1 MRRLTRLID
10 ALGSPAGVAVL
21 SVLLEGPRSLDQLR
35 GALKEQEIASTPSTL
50 SALLLRFEDL
60 GVVERDNRKAPYNLL
75 HRDAVAAAL
84 LHLASLGLAM
94 AGSEEAEAKDLEQ
107 LSRRARL
114 KGLGN
119 PAKSRSS

>member
-1 MRRLTRLID
+1 MST
-10 ALGSPAGVAVL
+10 
-21 SVLLEGPRSLDQLR
+21 LLEGPRSLEQLR
-35 GALKEQEIASTPSTL
+35 NALEEQEIASTPSTL

-94 AGSEEAEAKDLEQ
+94 AGSEEAEAKDLER
-107 LSRRARL
+107 LSRRARV
-114 KGLGN
+114 KGVGN
-119 PAKSRSS
+119 PAGSKSRAT

>member
-1 MRRLTRLID
+1 MGT
-10 ALGSPAGVAVL
+10 
-21 SVLLEGPRSLDQLR
+21 LLEGPRSLEQLR
-35 GALKEQEIASTPSTL
+35 SALEKQQIASTPSTL

-60 GVVERDNRKAPYNLL
+60 DVVERDNRKAPYNLL

-84 LHLASLGLAM
+84 LHLAGLGLAM

-114 KGLGN
+114 KGLGK
-119 PAKSRSS
+119 PAESKSS